1 MRVVDVLWEITGSTE
16 FTRVKAGLEKKK
28 WVVCDNNYE
37 NV

>member
-1 MRVVDVLWEITGSTE
+1 MRIVDVLRETTGSAE